1 MAISHG
7 FNKTEAATS
16 VSAPVSVNSGLQVIV
31 GTAPVNLLA
40 DPAAAVNTPLLANT
54 FKEASAAVG
63 HSDDFAKYTLCDA
76 ISASFQVMGVAPV
89 VLINV
94 LDPAKHTTEMKTKS
108 VQVNDGVAEIEETG
122 ILLGTLVVK
131 KETAALVA
139 NEDYT
144 ASFNDDGTVNIA
156 LVTGGKGDGAT
167 TLTVTGSILDP
178 TKVTAADID

>member
-16 VSAPVSVNSGLQVIV
+16 VSAPVSVNSGLRVVV

-40 DPAAAVNTPLLANT
+40 DPAAAVNTPLLATT

-63 HSDDFAKYTLCDA
+63 YSDDFAKYTLCDA
-76 ISASFQVMGVAPV
+76 VSVSFQVMGIGPI

-94 LDPAKHTTEMKTKS
+94 LDPAKHTTALASKT

-122 ILLGTLVVK
+122 ILLDKLVVK
-131 KETAALVA
+131 KDTTALTADV
-139 NEDYT
+139 DYP
-144 ASFNDDGTVNIA
+144 
-156 LVTGGKGDGAT
+156 AT
-167 TLTVTGSILDP
+167 PSG
-178 TKVTAADID
+178 